1 MTDQSFNGRTIAA
14 LKVQLSGEARA
25 HRATREKLKAEKLRA
40 DGAERRERE
49 LTGQYRT
56 VKDRADFLASVL
68 KSKGVV
74 A

>member
-1 MTDQSFNGRTIAA
+1 MAQSFNELKITA
-14 LKVQLSGEARA
+14 LKIQLSGEAKA
-25 HRATREKLKAEKLRA
+25 HRATLEKLKAEKVRA